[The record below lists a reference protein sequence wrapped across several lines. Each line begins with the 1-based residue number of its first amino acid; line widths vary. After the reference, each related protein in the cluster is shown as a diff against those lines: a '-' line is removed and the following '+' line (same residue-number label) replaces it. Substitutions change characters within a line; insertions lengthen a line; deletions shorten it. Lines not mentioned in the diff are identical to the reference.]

1 VGSAINSLRLR
12 ADTRGWKGPFAE
24 GEHVIGKRVAP
35 GFVLLALGCAWAIAH
50 APAARAQELGAAPVA
65 ALPGGE
71 LEPVTGT
78 EADLT
83 LAAPTPAPAPL
94 LPGPVLHRIE
104 RAWSATPATLEDRV
118 ARTRSAADESGI
130 TSLDPL
136 GRALVFGG
144 DDLGSATQRAEAAVV
159 LAPDLPAAHA
169 ALARARFDAGAIAD
183 AISAAFAALR
193 AVPRSFDGSLW
204 FATTAS
210 VLLFCALAGAAL
222 FFVGMRGLA
231 AGSHAA
237 HDLGDHVEAS
247 MPAIS
252 RVALLAALV
261 LLPAALGEGFAGAL
275 LGLLV
280 IALWQGRR
288 AHQIALVAAALLFVA
303 AIHPIANFAGAQLAA
318 IGADP
323 VVAAVVAAESGAI
336 DPVDAARLTRAAPAA
351 ATADGDPLALYSL
364 AQWTK
369 RSGDLPAAD
378 ARFTTLLEA
387 DAVDPSV
394 LASAASAKIG
404 LGDPKAAVELY
415 RRAIAVESSALL
427 WFNLSQAH
435 GRAIDVEQH
444 DRALAAAQS
453 LDPDAVRELT
463 ARLASSRGG
472 FVADLPLS
480 RKRLRARLAGA
491 DADAAAAQLR
501 APFAP
506 GVLGRSFW
514 IAALA
519 FSAASVCGIALQ
531 RRVGSSTRCLDCGT
545 RLCLRCGTAR
555 ESSHAGAGAARCEDC
570 RRRRIEARAGA
581 AWDARAGASPA
592 LAVRLRNAFGW
603 LLPGLAGRS
612 ARRPGV
618 GLVAAI
624 AASMALAFSLGSAAV
639 VPDPATVGAAGVI
652 AFDAAAVCGAAL
664 YAALA
669 LLVFRLERRSRA

>member
-1 VGSAINSLRLR
+1 M
-12 ADTRGWKGPFAE
+12 T
-24 GEHVIGKRVAP
+24 GKRGVP
-35 GFVLLALGCAWAIAH
+35 GFVLLAVGCAWAIAL
-50 APAARAQELGAAPVA
+50 APAPQAQELGAAPVA
-65 ALPGGE
+65 ELGSGG
-71 LEPVTGT
+71 LVPPAGGG
-78 EADLT
+78 ADLT
-83 LAAPTPAPAPL
+83 LAPAAPPPAPT
-94 LPGPVLHRIE
+94 LPGPVLERIE
-104 RAWSATPATLEDRV
+104 HAWTAPPATLADRV

-130 TSLDPL
+130 ASLDPL
-136 GRALVFGG
+136 GRALVFGS
-144 DDLGSATQRAEAAVV
+144 DELGSAAQRAEAAVV

-169 ALARARFDAGAIAD
+169 ALARARLDAGAIPD
-183 AISAAFAALR
+183 AMAAALDAMR
-193 AVPRSFDGSLW
+193 AVSRSFDGSLW

-210 VLLFCALAGAAL
+210 VLLFFALAAAAL
-222 FFVGMRGLA
+222 IFVGVRGVA
-231 AGSHAA
+231 AGPHAA
-237 HDLGDHVEAS
+237 HDLGDHVETS
-247 MPAIS
+247 MPSFS

-261 LLPAALGEGFAGAL
+261 LLPAALGEGLAGAL

-288 AHQIALVAAALLFVA
+288 AQQIALATAALLFVA
-303 AIHPIANFAGAQLAA
+303 AIHPIANYAGAQFAA

-336 DPVDAARLTRAAPAA
+336 DPVDASRLTRAAPA
-351 ATADGDPLALYSL
+351 TSRDGDPLALYSL

-387 DAVDPSV
+387 NAVDPAV

-453 LDPDAVRELT
+453 LDPVAVSELT
-463 ARLASSRGG
+463 ARLANSRGG
-472 FVADLPLS
+472 FIADLPLS
-480 RKRLRARLAGA
+480 PARLRARLAAA
-491 DADAAAAQLR
+491 DAGTAAAQLR

-506 GVLGRSFW
+506 GLLGRSIW
-514 IAALA
+514 IAAIG
-519 FSAASVCGIALQ
+519 FGAAIALGIALQ
-531 RRVGSSTRCLDCGT
+531 RRVDGSTRCVDCGT
-545 RLCLRCGTAR
+545 RLCRHCGTAR
-555 ESSHAGAGAARCEDC
+555 ESSQATIGDARCEDC

-581 AWDARAGASPA
+581 AWDARAGTS
-592 LAVRLRNAFGW
+592 LAWSVRLRNALGW

-612 ARRPGV
+612 ARRAGI
-618 GLVAAI
+618 GLAAVVAASG
-624 AASMALAFSLGSAAV
+624 AVAFGLGSAAV
-639 VPDPATVGAAGVI
+639 VPDPATIGTTGAI
-652 AFDAAAVCGAAL
+652 AFHALAIGCATL

-669 LLVFRLERRSRA
+669 FLVFRLDRRSRA